1 MSLYD
6 QELEEARQVVARSG
20 ADPEAF
26 GFAMDYLPPDDTDGG
41 GMFTQEYEV
50 VVTAPSGRSQ
60 RYVGAIGRDWVAAF
74 AHHLA
79 EGAFR

>member
-1 MSLYD
+1 
-6 QELEEARQVVARSG
+6 
-20 ADPEAF
+20 
-26 GFAMDYLPPDDTDGG
+26 MDYLPPDDTDGG

-60 RYVGAIGRDWVAAF
+60 RYVGAIGRDWVAVF
-74 AHHLA
+74 ARHLG